1 MITSRYTAPACI
13 AFAGL
18 LLACCAAPVAPAAQ
32 ETSTPSTSRVSTAS
46 AAPVIQL
53 TDAQRV
59 TKAEAAAQAE
69 LPNAPIW
76 KGMTFKGVVVDNS
89 EICVDRTWAPGGGP
103 VKLGGNAGY
112 VAVSFPAVAPG
123 KPQDGTCAG
132 YAPAEAKAPA
142 KVEVPAA
149 LAKDLGLLVSTT
161 FGDKWPLT
169 VPYVVAHC
177 EGITVAGSHLQ
188 MATVDAPDG
197 KTYAANG
204 TAKDHGN
211 YLDID
216 PIWARNP
223 DVSGLKIDSSPVIDA
238 ALALCD

>member
-18 LLACCAAPVAPAAQ
+18 LLAGCAAPAAPTAG
-32 ETSTPSTSRVSTAS
+32 ETSTPSPSTVSTS
-46 AAPVIQL
+46 AAPVSTL
-53 TDAQRV
+53 TDAERV
-59 TKAEAAAQAE
+59 SKAEAAVQAE

-76 KGMTFKGVVVDNS
+76 KGMTFKGVVVDDS

-103 VKLGGNAGY
+103 DKLGGNAGY
-112 VAVSFPAVAPG
+112 VVVSFPAVALG
-123 KPQDGTCAG
+123 KPKDGTCAG
-132 YAPAEAKAPA
+132 YAPAAAKAPT

-149 LAKDLGLLVSTT
+149 VAKDPGLLLSTT

-177 EGITVAGSHLQ
+177 EGITVAGRNLQ
-188 MATVDAPDG
+188 VATLDAPDG

-211 YLDID
+211 HLDID
-216 PIWARNP
+216 PIWAPNP
-223 DVSGLKIDSSPVIDA
+223 DVSGLKIDMSPVLDA

>member
-13 AFAGL
+13 AFVGL
-18 LLACCAAPVAPAAQ
+18 LLAGSAAPVSAPAEEA
-32 ETSTPSTSRVSTAS
+32 STPSTSTVSTS
-46 AAPVIQL
+46 AAPVITL
-53 TDAQRV
+53 TDAERV
-59 TKAEAAAQAE
+59 TKAEAAVQAE

-76 KGMTFKGVVVDNS
+76 KGMTFNGVVVDES

-103 VKLGGNAGY
+103 DHLGGNAGY
-112 VAVSFPAVAPG
+112 IVVGFPAVALG
-123 KPQDGTCAG
+123 KPKDGTCAG
-132 YAPAEAKAPA
+132 YAPTRTKAPA
-142 KVEVPAA
+142 TVEVPSAV
-149 LAKDLGLLVSTT
+149 AKDPGLLVSTT

-169 VPYVVAHC
+169 VPYVVTHC
-177 EGITVAGSHLQ
+177 EGITVTGRHLQ
-188 MATVDAPDG
+188 VATLDAPDG

-216 PIWARNP
+216 PIWAPHP
-223 DVSGLKIDSSPVIDA
+223 DVSGLKIDISPVIHA

>member
-1 MITSRYTAPACI
+1 MMTSRYTAPACI

-18 LLACCAAPVAPAAQ
+18 VLVGCAATVSPTAA
-32 ETSTPSTSRVSTAS
+32 ETSAPSTVPTS
-46 AAPVIQL
+46 AAPVSTL
-53 TDAQRV
+53 TDAERV
-59 TKAEAAAQAE
+59 TKAEAAAPAE

-76 KGMTFKGVVVDNS
+76 KGMTFKGVVVDDS
-89 EICVDRTWAPGGGP
+89 EICVDRTWAAGGGP
-103 VKLGGNAGY
+103 DKLGGNAGY
-112 VAVSFPAVAPG
+112 VVVSFPAVTLG

-132 YAPAEAKAPA
+132 YAPAATKAPA
-142 KVEVPAA
+142 KVEVPSEI
-149 LAKDLGLLVSTT
+149 AKDPGLLISTD

-177 EGITVAGSHLQ
+177 EGITVAGRHHQ
-188 MATVDAPDG
+188 VATVDAPDG

-216 PIWARNP
+216 PIWAP
-223 DVSGLKIDSSPVIDA
+223 HPSVSGLKIDISPVIDP